1 MITGGASGIGR
12 AAVELFSAEGA
23 KVVFGDIDRDRGLEL
38 QEALTKKGVDVRF
51 VLADLSNDAEA
62 ARLTAEAITHGQRID
77 VLYNNAGRGFQGGLL
92 DTTVEDWDRLIDV
105 NVKTAFLCSRH
116 AAKHMI
122 TAKKGVIINTS
133 SIAALTGKMGL
144 KSTTVYNTAKAAV
157 YGMTRAMAVELAPYG
172 IRVNC
177 LQAGPISTEAMLA
190 GYTGVPNAEDL
201 IAQRVAR
208 VPLGRFGKPDEVAM
222 AALYLASDE
231 SRYVTGTALVID
243 GGQVS

>member
-1 MITGGASGIGR
+1 MIA
-12 AAVELFSAEGA
+12 
-23 KVVFGDIDRDRGLEL
+23 
-38 QEALTKKGVDVRF
+38 
-51 VLADLSNDAEA
+51 
-62 ARLTAEAITHGQRID
+62 
-77 VLYNNAGRGFQGGLL
+77 
-92 DTTVEDWDRLIDV
+92 
-105 NVKTAFLCSRH
+105 
-116 AAKHMI
+116 
-122 TAKKGVIINTS
+122 AKKGVIINTS

-177 LQAGPISTEAMLA
+177 LQAGPISTDAMLA